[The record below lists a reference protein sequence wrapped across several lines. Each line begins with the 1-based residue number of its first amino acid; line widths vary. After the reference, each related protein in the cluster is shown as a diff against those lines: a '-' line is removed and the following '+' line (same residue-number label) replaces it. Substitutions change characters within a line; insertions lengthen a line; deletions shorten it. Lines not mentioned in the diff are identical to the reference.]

1 MTDREKA
8 IIMAYTGVTTM
19 AHDKLKI
26 FYDYVAELIGRPV
39 FTHELPQLADAI
51 KGTAYIDFVK
61 ICTEEERQPMTLN
74 EYQRLAQLTS
84 SDDPGFFPSV
94 AAKKIDNGVL
104 GMAGEGGEC
113 ADIWKKYLHQG
124 HPFDMEKMIKEAGDV
139 LWYVAELAAGLGLTL
154 EEIASR
160 NIEKLR
166 SRYPDGHFD
175 AERSIHREGTED

>member
-8 IIMAYTGVTTM
+8 IIMAYTGCTTL
-19 AHDKLKI
+19 AQDKLQI

-51 KGTAYIDFVK
+51 KGAAYIDFVK
-61 ICTEEERQPMTLN
+61 ICTEEQMPMTLN
-74 EYQRLAQLTS
+74 EYQQLAQRTS
-84 SDDPGFFPSV
+84 SNDPGVFGTI
-94 AAKKIDNGVL
+94 AAKKIDNGIL

-124 HPFDMEKMIKEAGDV
+124 HPLDREKLIKEAGDV
-139 LWYVAELAAGLGLTL
+139 LWYVAELAAGLGVTL
-154 EEIASR
+154 EEIATR

-166 SRYPDGHFD
+166 NRYPEGFA
-175 AERSIHREGTED
+175 AERSINRAGADD

>member
-8 IIMAYTGVTTM
+8 IIMAYTGYTTL
-19 AHDKLKI
+19 AKDKLQI

-39 FTHELPQLADAI
+39 FTHELTPQLADTI
-51 KGTAYIDFVK
+51 KCAAYIDFVK
-61 ICTEEERQPMTLN
+61 ICTEERQPMTLN
-74 EYQRLAQLTS
+74 EYQQLAQRTS
-84 SDDPGFFPSV
+84 NDEPGFFPSV

-124 HPFDMEKMIKEAGDV
+124 HTLDLEKLIKEAGDV
-139 LWYVAELAAGLGLTL
+139 LWYVAELAAGLGVPL
-154 EEIASR
+154 EEIATR
-160 NIEKLR
+160 NIEKL
-166 SRYPDGHFD
+166 SGRYPDGHFD